1 MYNVVPYHTRNVLA
15 VRHALPS
22 FNSQEEFSVR
32 VFHSTFT
39 WTLPVSAAFGTV
51 TVSTPSESLAVTL
64 LLSTGCGSTTVRV
77 KLDVPENIRSVEMA
91 VCSGFCG
98 AVTANAS
105 SALCSRSD
113 RAYTCTYLQWMMMM
127 R

>member
-1 MYNVVPYHTRNVLA
+1 MYNVLPYHTRSVLT
-15 VRHALPS
+15 VRHIFLTS
-22 FNSQEEFSVR
+22 RR
-32 VFHSTFT
+32 VFCLGVHSTFT